1 VAGPSARFAPSTPSG
16 FRVNHRGNKAR
27 TVGVRRRER
36 TPRVGEEFAAILA
49 AAQDRSGPAFE
60 RLYHALAPA
69 VAGYLRL
76 QGSPE
81 PDDLTNEVFLNAFT
95 SIGSF
100 HGDEEQFRSWLFT
113 IAHRRLTDDRRRRG
127 RRPSLAEGDPAAAP
141 DTAGGDV
148 EEEALRRLGVARV
161 RQLCEQL
168 APDQRDVL
176 LLRMVSGLSI
186 EQAAEALGK
195 SPTAVKALQRRAVAA
210 VRRTFEREGVSR

>member
-1 VAGPSARFAPSTPSG
+1 M
-16 FRVNHRGNKAR
+16 
-27 TVGVRRRER
+27 RRRER
-36 TPRVGEEFAAILA
+36 APRVGEEFDGILA
-49 AAQDRSGPAFE
+49 AAQARSGWAFE

-76 QGSPE
+76 QGSSEPE
-81 PDDLTNEVFLNAFT
+81 DGTNEVFLSVFT

-100 HGDEEQFRSWLFT
+100 QGDEEQFRSWLFT
-113 IAHRRLTDDRRRRG
+113 IAHRRLIDERRRRG
-127 RRPSLAEGDPAAAP
+127 RRPSLAEGDPATAP
-141 DTAGGDV
+141 ERRGGDV
-148 EEEALRRLGVARV
+148 EEEALRRLSVDRV

-195 SPTAVKALQRRAVAA
+195 SPTAVKALQRRAVGA
-210 VRRTFEREGVSR
+210 VRRRFEREGVSR